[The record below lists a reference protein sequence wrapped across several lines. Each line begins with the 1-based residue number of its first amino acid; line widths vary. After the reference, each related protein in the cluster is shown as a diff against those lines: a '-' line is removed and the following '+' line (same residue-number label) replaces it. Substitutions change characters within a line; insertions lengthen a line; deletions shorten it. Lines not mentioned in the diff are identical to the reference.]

1 MSLSTRIRGRRWR
14 TASAIVASAALVLT
28 TAGIAAADQIAA
40 DGDDIKVG
48 NNISYGTSD
57 STGQRAC
64 STRGTGVPG
73 TATITYQGGPSTHLA
88 AGEALE
94 VEVTNPTAGITVDV
108 DSSDLTLPSTWTTG
122 SSHPIDITTTVATS
136 VPNATYTIKLRA
148 TGLSSDKTTANE
160 ASYTVTITGCTIT
173 STIVDTDGD
182 TVPDADDNCPNVAN
196 TNQANADGDA
206 LGDACDANSYA
217 PAVGTDAGNTSG
229 DEGSQQTNS
238 GSFTDADGNGSL
250 SITGAGAGVVT
261 DNGDG
266 TWSWA
271 LTPADEGS
279 GTVTVTASD
288 GEHADAVDTFDW
300 SADNVNPIVAAPDFS
315 TASVDC
321 RNAITLTGISF
332 SDPGINDDPWT
343 VSIDWGD
350 GSTDDSYSTNDQ
362 GAQGNQSHTY
372 NTPGTYTATVTVTD
386 EDGGEGSNT
395 SSSSVTVQQ
404 TYAVDFLAPFDD
416 SSPSGL
422 IVNKMKNGRVVPVKV
437 TIYDECALAA
447 VTDPATAVT
456 IATSKT
462 SGTGTGDPVETY
474 ADAGQSSADTNR
486 FRWSSDG
493 FWIYNLDSKALGL
506 VVSNNYR
513 VDAYVGAV
521 KATQDTWAVLQPVK

>member
-1 MSLSTRIRGRRWR
+1 MSLSSRTRGRRWR
-14 TASAIVASAALVLT
+14 SASAAVAAAALT
-28 TAGIAAADQIAA
+28 LGTAGIAFADNVQNDVTVGGDDTITAGGSTEIGYRIASNNGDGQTGCNAA
-40 DGDDIKVG
+40 DGTAAIVTLNLPADVTATSTGFPSPPSTAKQLTFTACSVYQQVTFSSTVPGDYEITASV
-48 NNISYGTSD
+48 SD
-57 STGQRAC
+57 S
-64 STRGTGVPG
+64 
-73 TATITYQGGPSTHLA
+73 
-88 AGEALE
+88 
-94 VEVTNPTAGITVDV
+94 
-108 DSSDLTLPSTWTTG
+108 G
-122 SSHPIDITTTVATS
+122 S
-136 VPNATYTIKLRA
+136 
-148 TGLSSDKTTANE
+148 
-160 ASYTVTITGCTIT
+160 T
-173 STIVDTDGD
+173 STIGTYNTSPAKWTLHVTEAAITDADGD
-182 TVPDADDNCPNVAN
+182 GVADADDNCPDVAN
-196 TNQANADGDA
+196 ADQANADGDG

-217 PAVGTDAGNTSG
+217 PEPGTDAGNTTG
-229 DEGSQQTNS
+229 DEGSEQTNS
-238 GSFTDADGNGSL
+238 GSFTDADGNSSV
-250 SITGAGAGVVT
+250 SITGSGAGVVT

-271 LTPADEGS
+271 HTPADEGS

-288 GEHADAVDTFDW
+288 GEHTDAVDTFDW
-300 SADNVNPIVAAPDFS
+300 SADNVNPTVAAPDFS

-332 SDPGINDDPWT
+332 SDPGVNDDPWT

-362 GAQGNQSHTY
+362 GAQGTQTHTY
-372 NTPGTYTATVTVTD
+372 DTPGTYTATVTVTD
-386 EDGGEGSNT
+386 EDGGEASNT

-447 VTDPATAVT
+447 VTDPTTAVT

-474 ADAGQSSADTNR
+474 ADAGQSSSGTNR

-506 VVSNNYR
+506 VVNNNYR